1 MQLTRTGYFV
11 IGRSL
16 MNPSVCPRANAR
28 YNREADDIGLD
39 DVDPNSEFPSYRNEH
54 GAAR

>member
-1 MQLTRTGYFV
+1 
-11 IGRSL
+11 

>member
-1 MQLTRTGYFV
+1 LGQPCEFYLNT
-11 IGRSL
+11 
-16 MNPSVCPRANAR
+16 R
-28 YNREADDIGLD
+28 YNRDADDIGLDD